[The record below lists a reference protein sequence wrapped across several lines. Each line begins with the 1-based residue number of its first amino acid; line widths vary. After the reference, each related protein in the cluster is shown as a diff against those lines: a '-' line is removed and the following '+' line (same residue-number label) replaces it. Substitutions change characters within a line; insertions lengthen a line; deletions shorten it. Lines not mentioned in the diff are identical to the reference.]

1 MTATPSVLQQI
12 QSTIF
17 RFTRMLSSVLQ
28 LDVEIVD
35 ADLIRVAGT
44 GPYAKLTGQKLSS
57 SARLLKHVIEAGV
70 EKVVIQSRN
79 DPICGSCP
87 EQGRCTECAFI
98 GVPIMVSNDC
108 VGVISVVAFSADQQK
123 RIK

>member
-1 MTATPSVLQQI
+1 MTTTPSVLQQI

-70 EKVVIQSRN
+70 EKSSSSHATTRSVEAARN
-79 DPICGSCP
+79 KVDALNVLSS
-87 EQGRCTECAFI
+87 AF
-98 GVPIMVSNDC
+98 PSWLATTALE
-108 VGVISVVAFSADQQK
+108 SLA
-123 RIK
+123 